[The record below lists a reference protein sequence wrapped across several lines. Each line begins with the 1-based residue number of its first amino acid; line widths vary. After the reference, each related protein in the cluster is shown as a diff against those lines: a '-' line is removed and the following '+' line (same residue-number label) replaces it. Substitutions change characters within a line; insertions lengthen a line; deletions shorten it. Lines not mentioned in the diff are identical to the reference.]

1 MDNENSMTVVDIKE
15 PVSAVSIKTKSQPLQ
30 ITIDPQCE
38 VFRRFYAE
46 EIPPTID
53 SLLGDEN
60 KIVVYPTGGEAASQQ
75 AYKRLARLLAG
86 DKGLVKADNEIT
98 ETEAAQKSLFVL
110 GGLENKL
117 TGSFLANV
125 PKNFLLKE
133 GAFTA
138 GNTAGR
144 NTGDALFV
152 AVKHP
157 TSKGKGVGLFFCIGA
172 SAINNVGAKLPH
184 YGKYGY
190 LVFSAEKKVDSGTP
204 APADNPLQRSL
215 RN

>member
-1 MDNENSMTVVDIKE
+1 M
-15 PVSAVSIKTKSQPLQ
+15 
-30 ITIDPQCE
+30 
-38 VFRRFYAE
+38 
-46 EIPPTID
+46 
-53 SLLGDEN
+53 
-60 KIVVYPTGGEAASQQ
+60 
-75 AYKRLARLLAG
+75 
-86 DKGLVKADNEIT
+86 
-98 ETEAAQKSLFVL
+98 L

-117 TGSFLANV
+117 TASFLANV
-125 PKNFLLKE
+125 PKNFSLKDE
-133 GAFTA
+133 EFTA
-138 GNTAGR
+138 GNTTYR

-157 TSKGKGVGLFFCIGA
+157 TGKGKGVALFYGIGA

-215 RN
+215 KN